1 MSFNLDK
8 TELMIFSNSEILEF
22 NVTFN
27 GKTIP
32 ISILTNIWE
41 LHLAVIENILSSIY
55 KHLNVLRKL
64 KYKLSPLTNIKKLY
78 LVHIRLIFEYA
89 YEVCDKCRIF

>member
-32 ISILTNIWE
+32 ISILKNIWE
-41 LHLAVIENILSSIY
+41 LHLAVIENIL
-55 KHLNVLRKL
+55 KL
-64 KYKLSPLTNIKKLY
+64 K
-78 LVHIRLIFEYA
+78 
-89 YEVCDKCRIF
+89 